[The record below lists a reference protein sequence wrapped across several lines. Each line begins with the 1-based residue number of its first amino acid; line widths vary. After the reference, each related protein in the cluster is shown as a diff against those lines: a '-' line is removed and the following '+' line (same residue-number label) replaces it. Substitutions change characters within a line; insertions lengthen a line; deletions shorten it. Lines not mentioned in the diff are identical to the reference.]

1 MIDVDLTKGDAG
13 PGTVTG
19 GVWAGGWRMTA
30 AKDRIVYDAG
40 VFVTSGSFKASFTIK
55 TNPSQLSGNLVVR
68 IAPGGVGL
76 DDESEAG

>member
-1 MIDVDLTKGDAG
+1 
-13 PGTVTG
+13 
-19 GVWAGGWRMTA
+19 MTA